1 MKLKEKKKKFD
12 VEFLGGFAGIVLII
26 CAVMA
31 FLDFENAPSFF
42 GGVIAMGAVLNGLL
56 AWMKLRDKNYL
67 VGMLLVI
74 VTLALIALFIMQ
86 ILIYG
91 EVVGS

>member
-12 VEFLGGFAGIVLII
+12 VEILGGFAGIVLIVCGI
-26 CAVMA
+26 MA

-42 GGVIAMGAVLNGLL
+42 GGVIAIGAILNGLL

-74 VTLALIALFIMQ
+74 VTVVLIALFVMQ

-91 EVVGS
+91 EVISS